1 MSEHQPMTQVSM
13 DQSQQQPKNLVS
25 KGSTGG
31 SNWRAVSEILAASDT
46 LDGKNQPSCY
56 GLWTLL
62 DSIGLAIALL
72 VQGSIL
78 NYFLIYYNDG
88 SSGWYFLFLV
98 DFLILIMFSF
108 SITFAWRYYQ
118 RNSRSPIVS
127 STAGSGAESTE
138 PRNRFGAGIFQFS
151 FPKPLGMLPLIYI
164 CWIFY
169 SLALVFKLFTIYFM
183 DIPEE
188 MVQDETPLPKERL
201 QLTLASAVV
210 VFVLWVEAHRSL
222 ESDRQRI
229 LSKPSYDD
237 LIGHIVFEIFDSVT
251 FLDLVTPDDKNELME
266 DQKNISLEMKYTVLF
281 LSSVNFLL
289 PTLGLYRMSRTH
301 FGEKTNGM
309 LKVVNEVTGKPSTRG
324 IGISIIYQLMKLC
337 LINIPY
343 LVIRIH
349 LSRDP
354 GKELTIFVV
363 KNVLGIWVSVR
374 NLIPEFREYMRINR
388 LKKLLE
394 TRHTV
399 MTLGPNGT
407 PRPVVKID
415 SFDPSRGW
423 ELPGMLEGIER
434 IQRKRASSASSQD
447 QSGPSPE
454 GIHLS
459 TESTDTT
466 DSRDGA
472 RY

>member
-1 MSEHQPMTQVSM
+1 MSEVETMSDQSTAQLAMEHQPKSHL
-13 DQSQQQPKNLVS
+13 PK
-25 KGSTGG
+25 GG
-31 SNWRAVSEILAASDT
+31 GGNWRAVSEILAADT
-46 LDGKNQPSCY
+46 LDGSNKPSCY

-62 DSIGLAIALL
+62 DAIGLAVALL

-118 RNSRSPIVS
+118 RSGRNSIVS
-127 STAGSGAESTE
+127 SDTNGSVE
-138 PRNRFGAGIFQFS
+138 PTIRFGAGVFQFN

-164 CWIFY
+164 CWIVY
-169 SLALVFKLFTIYFM
+169 SLALVFKLYTIYFM
-183 DIPEE
+183 EIPEE
-188 MVQDETPLPKERL
+188 MVQDSTPLPKERL

-237 LIGHIVFEIFDSVT
+237 LIGHVVFEIFDSVT
-251 FLDLVTPDDKNELME
+251 FLDLVTPDDRNELME
-266 DQKNISLEMKYTVLF
+266 DQKNISQAMKYTVLL
-281 LSSVNFLL
+281 LSSINFIV
-289 PTLGLYRMSRTH
+289 PALGLYRMSRTH

-309 LKVVNEVTGKPSTRG
+309 LKVVSEVTGRPSTRG
-324 IGISIIYQLMKLC
+324 IGISIIYQLIKLF

-354 GKELTIFVV
+354 GKDLTIFTV
-363 KNVLGIWVSVR
+363 KNVLGIWVAVR
-374 NLIPEFREYMRINR
+374 NLIPEFKEFIRINK
-388 LKKLLE
+388 LKKLLA
-394 TRHTV
+394 TRATV
-399 MTLGPNGT
+399 MTLGPNGS
-407 PRPVVKID
+407 PRPVVKVD

-423 ELPGMLEGIER
+423 ELPGMLER
-434 IQRKRASSASSQD
+434 IQRKRTSSASSQD
-447 QSGPSPE
+447 VHPSPD
-454 GIHLS
+454 GHLS
-459 TESTDTT
+459 TESTATN
-466 DSRDGA
+466 DSGPIGA
-472 RY
+472 TNPRY

>member
-1 MSEHQPMTQVSM
+1 MADQPTQLSIEHQSKN
-13 DQSQQQPKNLVS
+13 QPKGV
-25 KGSTGG
+25 GG
-31 SNWRAVSEILAASDT
+31 NWRAVSEILSASDAVDST
-46 LDGKNQPSCY
+46 NKPSCY

-62 DSIGLAIALL
+62 DAIGLAITLL

-108 SITFAWRYYQ
+108 SITFAWRHYQ
-118 RNSRSPIVS
+118 RQARSSIASV
-127 STAGSGAESTE
+127 ESTE
-138 PRNRFGAGIFQFS
+138 PTMRFGAGIFRFT

-164 CWIFY
+164 CWIVY
-169 SLALVFKLFTIYFM
+169 SFALVFKLFTIYFM

-188 MVQDETPLPKERL
+188 MVQDSTPLPKERL

-237 LIGHIVFEIFDSVT
+237 LIGHIVFEIFDSIT
-251 FLDLVTPDDKNELME
+251 FLDLVTPDDQGELME
-266 DQKNISLEMKYTVLF
+266 DQKNISRTMKYSVLL
-281 LSSVNFLL
+281 LSSINFLV
-289 PTLGLYRMSRTH
+289 PALGLYRMSRTH

-309 LKVVNEVTGKPSTRG
+309 LKVVSEVTGKPSTRG
-324 IGISIIYQLMKLC
+324 IGISIAYQLIKLC
-337 LINIPY
+337 FINIPY

-354 GKELTIFVV
+354 GKELSVFAV
-363 KNVLGIWVSVR
+363 KNVLGIWVAIR
-374 NLIPEFREYMRINR
+374 NLIPEFREFIRINK
-388 LKKLLE
+388 LKKLLA
-394 TRHTV
+394 TRATV
-399 MTLGPNGT
+399 MTVGPNGS
-407 PRPVVKID
+407 PRPVVKVD

-447 QSGPSPE
+447 AALSGHHE
-454 GIHLS
+454 VAR
-459 TESTDTT
+459 TESTSSST
-466 DSRDGA
+466 DGMVREDP